1 MNGLV
6 LLINIGI
13 IIVSIVSVISYLR
26 NRNKLQRRQKAAKEH
41 LVGSRLITDDEVQ
54 AFKHFYNKTVT
65 GDTQVYTVTGA
76 YESIGLR
83 VQHTTSSEHW
93 IGGIKVALVK
103 PHMEGR
109 VREHGENYCEFVYV
123 SGKKNLAYPLLL
135 NGSSLLEGFEG
146 EPSEDPTMPNSSAS
160 LNARSWR
167 DITHTE
173 QRFMRRERKIFGA
186 LLLLPCAVLLHAG
199 FAFSSEAVHIEHAN
213 YPILIPG
220 LICLVASFWLLFMK
234 RPYRTS
240 AQQVLGITG
249 KLRKQGKEPG
259 RPAVRYSLEGT
270 NYQVALP
277 KRYVILADIKEDE
290 I

>member
-1 MNGLV
+1 MPPVNGLV

-41 LVGSRLITDDEVQ
+41 LVGSRRITDDEVQ
-54 AFKHFYNKTVT
+54 AFKHFYNKTVP

-83 VQHTTSSEHW
+83 VQHNTSSEHW

-173 QRFMRRERKIFGA
+173 QRFMQRERKIFGA

-199 FAFSSEAVHIEHAN
+199 FAFHPKPFISS
-213 YPILIPG
+213 
-220 LICLVASFWLLFMK
+220 
-234 RPYRTS
+234 T
-240 AQQVLGITG
+240 QTT
-249 KLRKQGKEPG
+249 
-259 RPAVRYSLEGT
+259 RY
-270 NYQVALP
+270 
-277 KRYVILADIKEDE
+277 
-290 I
+290 